1 MLSLRKNI
9 VLIGMMGV
17 GKTTLGKIVAKERNL
32 KFIDI
37 DENIERKNLMTIT
50 EIFEKKGED
59 FFRNEEKEE
68 VLKSLKKKKCIIAL
82 GGGAFINKIVRED
95 ILKNSISIWL
105 DLNINTI
112 NKRVKWNNKRPLL
125 KEKKLEKLKNLY
137 EQRKKIYKLANHK
150 IECDKLSKKD
160 IVKKIIDNNGNFL
173 VKTINTIDIG
183 INPSLVIDKKR
194 LLINLRLIFPK
205 KNFDVIKKKL
215 DGKKFFY
222 LEKRISQEKYEKLRL
237 LGDQSII
244 PEEKLTRI
252 YPQEDLFSHIIGQID
267 NDNNGI
273 SGIEKHFDYELKKRK
288 EPLKLTVDTYIQFLI
303 REELI
308 KAQEIFQNLGS
319 AAILMNVNNG
329 NILSMISLPD
339 FNLNRRQEIKDV
351 KYINRATKGLYEFGS
366 VFKTFTLAAGFNE
379 GIIEPETKF
388 KNLKKK
394 LICAGNSIE
403 EYDNKMPSDLTAEQ
417 ILIRS
422 SNIGSVKIAQKLG
435 IEKFVLFLKKIGILE
450 KIEFDIEE
458 VGQAPSLQWG
468 KCKLATASFGHGIST
483 TPLQLV
489 KGYSIITNGGYYIEP
504 TLINKDDKKINQRRR
519 ILKKEVSK
527 KINPILRKVVSTK
540 EGTAGFANV
549 FGYEVGGKTG
559 TADKSKFGG
568 YSKDK
573 INTFVSI
580 FPTSQ
585 PKYVLLVLLDEP
597 KPSKEYVYHYR
608 DGRKPYK
615 GNWRNTAGWTSVEIA
630 GKIIE
635 KIGPILAT
643 KYMEVN

>member
-1 MLSLRKNI
+1 MK
-9 VLIGMMGV
+9 
-17 GKTTLGKIVAKERNL
+17 
-32 KFIDI
+32 
-37 DENIERKNLMTIT
+37 
-50 EIFEKKGED
+50 
-59 FFRNEEKEE
+59 
-68 VLKSLKKKKCIIAL
+68 LKKAMTKVNHEKLILESYENEFSYEKNKSNLNITFNRI
-82 GGGAFINKIVRED
+82 AFIFFIFLVICTIYSIKVFYLGSLNSKI
-95 ILKNSISIWL
+95 
-105 DLNINTI
+105 
-112 NKRVKWNNKRPLL
+112 
-125 KEKKLEKLKNLY
+125 
-137 EQRKKIYKLANHK
+137 K
-150 IECDKLSKKD
+150 IENFGPTKTNYRAD
-160 IVKKIIDNNGNFL
+160 IVDNNGNFL

-183 INPSLVIDKKR
+183 INPNLVIDKR
-194 LLINLRLIFPK
+194 ILLINLQLIFPQ

-215 DGKKFFY
+215 NEKKFFY

-252 YPQEDLFSHIIGQID
+252 YPQENLFSHIIGQID

-273 SGIEKHFDYELKKRK
+273 SGIEKYFDNELKQKK
-288 EPLKLTVDTYIQFLI
+288 EPLRLTVDSDIQFLI

-308 KAQEIFQNLGS
+308 KAQEIFKNLGS

-339 FNLNRRQEIKDV
+339 FNLNRRKEIKDV
-351 KYINRATKGLYEFGS
+351 KYINRATKGLYELGS

-379 GIIEPETKF
+379 GIIEPGTKF
-388 KNLKKK
+388 ENLEKK

-435 IEKFVLFLKKIGILE
+435 IEKFVLFLKKIGVLE

-458 VGQAPSLQWG
+458 VGQIPSLRWG

-483 TPLQLV
+483 TLLQLV

-504 TLINKDDKKINQRRR
+504 TLINKNNKKINQRRR
-519 ILKKEVSK
+519 ILKKEVSE
-527 KINPILRKVVSTK
+527 KINPILRKVVSKK

-580 FPTSQ
+580 FPTSK

-597 KPSKEYVYHYR
+597 KPSKDYVYHYR
-608 DGRKPYK
+608 DDRKPYK
-615 GNWRNTAGWTSVEIA
+615 GNMRNTAGWTSVEIA